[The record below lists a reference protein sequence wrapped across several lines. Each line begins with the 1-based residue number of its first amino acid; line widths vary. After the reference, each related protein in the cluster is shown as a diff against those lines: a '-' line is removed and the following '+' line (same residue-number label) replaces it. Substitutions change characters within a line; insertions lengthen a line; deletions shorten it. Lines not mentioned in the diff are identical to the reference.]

1 MRRLALAFA
10 ALTFALASCGG
21 GDPQDVLSET
31 AANLGTIR
39 SGDLSLELA
48 FQPQG
53 AGRTGFTLDGPFSL
67 EKGPLVAGT
76 LDYTQLLGSQGS
88 QTATFVST
96 GQKAYVVVR
105 GQAYELPPDTTSEL
119 RAASVPLQSGGL
131 GALDVG
137 RWFQDPQVKDGGEL
151 GGTDTDLI
159 RARLDV
165 VEVVNTLVT
174 VSAQLR
180 GETVPPLGGDDAEQL
195 RRAVESAQALMWT
208 GKDDRLLRKLD
219 LRIRFNAGGAPE
231 RVRQL
236 IGIGVHFV
244 LAIANPN
251 EDISVQAPANARPYS
266 DLGSG

>member
-10 ALTFALASCGG
+10 TLSLALASCGG
-21 GDPQDVLSET
+21 GDAQDVLSET
-31 AANLGTIR
+31 ASNLGKIR

-53 AGRTGFTLDGPFSL
+53 GGRTGFTLEGPFSL
-67 EKGPLVAGT
+67 EKGSLVAGT

-96 GQKAYVVVR
+96 GEKAYVVVR
-105 GQAYELPPDTTSEL
+105 GQAYELPPDTTSQL
-119 RAASVPLQSGGL
+119 RAASVPLKTGGL

-137 RWFQDPQVKDGGEL
+137 QWFQDAEVESGGEVD
-151 GGTDTDLI
+151 GTDTDLI

-174 VSAQLR
+174 VAAQLR
-180 GETVPPLGGDDAEQL
+180 GETATPLDGDDAEQL
-195 RRAVESAQALMWT
+195 RRAVESAQAQMWT

-219 LRIRFNAGGAPE
+219 LTIRFNAEGAPE

-236 IGIGVHFV
+236 IGVGVHFV
-244 LAIANPN
+244 LGIANPN